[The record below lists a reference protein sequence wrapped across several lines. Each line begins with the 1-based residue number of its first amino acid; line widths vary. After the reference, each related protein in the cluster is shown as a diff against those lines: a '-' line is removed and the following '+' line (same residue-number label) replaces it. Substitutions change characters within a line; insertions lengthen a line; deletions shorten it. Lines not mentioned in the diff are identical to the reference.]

1 MAKNVI
7 LDTNFLLIPYQFNVD
22 IFAEIKRICDFKHE
36 LAVLDKTLGE
46 LSSITEK
53 QKGKNRMA
61 ASFALKLLKGKSLK
75 IIRTHS
81 QKPVDDLLVE
91 HAEKGAIIATQD
103 AALKRKIRVKKGKII
118 ILRNKKFLK
127 FE

>member
-1 MAKNVI
+1 MVQNII

-22 IFAEIKRICDFKHE
+22 IFAEIARICNFKYE
-36 LAVLDKTLGE
+36 LAVLDRTLDE
-46 LSSITEK
+46 LNSIIEK
-53 QKGKNRMA
+53 QKGKYKSA
-61 ASFALKLLKGKSLK
+61 ASFGLQLLKGKSLK

-91 HAEKGAIIATQD
+91 HAEKGDIIATQD
-103 AALKRKIRVKKGKII
+103 SALKQKIKGKTGKII